1 MKDFDNLLLNI
12 DNEMLKMKVE
22 ISKIDMTKIRAEIN
36 ESISKVNF
44 DQIKLNI
51 DKAMKEVDFTKIY
64 KAFKSALKEVEW
76 TKVNE
81 DVRNSLREAKKE
93 IEKINMNQVKKEMD
107 KARLEIQK
115 SGDEIKNINI
125 DRIMANAKETITKA
139 KEELKLKK
147 EMFNEMEK
155 DGLLDQKE
163 GFTIEY
169 KDKNLFINGTKQSEP
184 ITDKYRKYI
193 KDDAFRITISKE

>member
-36 ESISKVNF
+36 ESMSKVNF

-51 DKAMKEVDFTKIY
+51 DKAMKEVDFTKID
-64 KAFKSALKEVEW
+64 KAVKSALKEVEW

>member
-51 DKAMKEVDFTKIY
+51 DKAMKEVDFTKID
-64 KAFKSALKEVEW
+64 KAVKSALKEVKW